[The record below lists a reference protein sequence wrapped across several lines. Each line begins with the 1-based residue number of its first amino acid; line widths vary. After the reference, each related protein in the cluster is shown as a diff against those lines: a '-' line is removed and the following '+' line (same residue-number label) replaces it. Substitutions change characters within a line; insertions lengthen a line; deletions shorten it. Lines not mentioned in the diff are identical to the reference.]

1 MGIVVGIV
9 ISLSD
14 ILRASRKQEPGM
26 EGIFPKTPGQ
36 A

>member
-1 MGIVVGIV
+1 MKEKATRHLAGAEKGEIMGV

-14 ILRASRKQEPGM
+14 ILRAYSGV
-26 EGIFPKTPGQ
+26 

>member
-14 ILRASRKQEPGM
+14 ILRASMKQERGM
-26 EGIFPKTPGQ
+26 EGIFPKE
-36 A
+36 